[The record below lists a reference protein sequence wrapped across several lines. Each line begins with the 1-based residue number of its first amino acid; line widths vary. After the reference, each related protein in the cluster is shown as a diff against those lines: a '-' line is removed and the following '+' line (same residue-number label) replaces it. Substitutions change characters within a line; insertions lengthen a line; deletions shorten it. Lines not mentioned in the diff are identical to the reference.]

1 MKAQFT
7 GLLNRRDLTPA
18 LTTIFF
24 DQSISRCQR
33 DLRIPAMEKSV
44 TATIGNLYTSG
55 LDVPGDLL
63 QLISISDVKAARE
76 LSRRALPEVL
86 NAIKY
91 ETVGNSRIFARR
103 VSKFL
108 LGPAPITGDV
118 LRMDYYATFTPLVA
132 DGDSNILSDV
142 APDLI
147 IYGALT
153 YAATYYLD
161 KRLAEF
167 EARFSQIHNALDEQA
182 LRDELTGGAQVSPAS
197 NYPEDCTYYG

>member
-18 LTTIFF
+18 LTKIFF

-44 TATIGNLYTSG
+44 TATIGNLFSAG

-63 QLISISDVKAARE
+63 QLISISDTKRAYE
-76 LSRRALPEVL
+76 LSRRSLAEVL
-86 NAIKY
+86 KVIQQSAP
-91 ETVGNSRIFARR
+91 GCSRVFARR
-103 VSKFL
+103 VSKYL
-108 LGPAPITGDV
+108 IAPLPIKGDV
-118 LRMDYYATFTPLVA
+118 LRMDYYATFSPLVEDA
-132 DGDSNILSDV
+132 DSNVLSDV
-142 APDLI
+142 ASDLI

-153 YAATYYLD
+153 YAATYFLD

-167 EARFSQIHNALDEQA
+167 EARFSQIYNALDVQA
-182 LRDELTGGAQVSPAS
+182 LRDELTGGAQVSPANCFPDS
-197 NYPEDCTYYG
+197 